1 MELVLHRLCY
11 IWLHRDVI
19 RCKLWQQYDAGGHWY
34 PDAGGSQEDL
44 STQRPASASSP
55 TSTAASTRWLDW
67 KPKFET
73 FSTGDLWIHVAELP
87 SEFLRSPLQ
96 VSIGRKQVSIK
107 KSSQLIFQVSHIY
120 GKDVLYIFANQTS
133 HVDDSLFF
141 CSTPDS
147 SGPWHWLNCCRCNF
161 PVKRQKHNHN
171 NS

>member
-11 IWLHRDVI
+11 IWLHRYVI
-19 RCKLWQQYDAGGHWY
+19 RCKLWQQYDTGGHWY
-34 PDAGGSQEDL
+34 PDSGGSQEDL

-107 KSSQLIFQVSHIY
+107 KSSQLIFQVSPIY
-120 GKDVLYIFANQTS
+120 GKDVLYIFRLPMLMILSFFAAPQTLL
-133 HVDDSLFF
+133 VPDIG
-141 CSTPDS
+141 STVA
-147 SGPWHWLNCCRCNF
+147 GATFL
-161 PVKRQKHNHN
+161 
-171 NS
+171 